1 MKKYLPILFFIFS
14 SLPESKAQT
23 LAAGREHSL
32 FICNNGT
39 VNAWGYNW
47 GGQLGNGGNCPPCA
61 SSSVPVNVDSIN
73 GITAVDGGGYFSMA
87 LKNDGTLWTWGYNGF
102 GQLGNGT
109 SGLYLASSSPVQIN
123 SMAGAVR
130 IDGGGSHSLV
140 LKNDGTVW
148 ASGYNVD
155 GELGNGTNTNSNIY
169 VQVNFLT
176 GVKAIAAGGYHSL
189 AVKNGYVWSWGG
201 NGVGQLGIGT
211 GAGSNIPVPVQCI
224 KDIIAVS
231 AGQYNSLALKND
243 GTVWIWGSGGGN
255 IPVLVDSLSGI
266 TAISTGWWHS
276 LSLKNDGTVW
286 AWGENSDG
294 QLGNGSY
301 SSSYN
306 PVPAPVN
313 GLTDII
319 EIAAAEKYS
328 LALKNDGTVWTWGS
342 GITTPVL
349 VNGLCLNVTAVNE
362 IADENIFSIFPNPS
376 TGKFTIQSSE
386 KISSLTIKNELGQT
400 IYSESKKDFAGEYNS
415 TIDLSNQPK
424 GVYFIDM
431 LCGNERRTRKI
442 ILE

>member
-1 MKKYLPILFFIFS
+1 
-14 SLPESKAQT
+14 
-23 LAAGREHSL
+23 
-32 FICNNGT
+32 
-39 VNAWGYNW
+39 
-47 GGQLGNGGNCPPCA
+47 
-61 SSSVPVNVDSIN
+61 
-73 GITAVDGGGYFSMA
+73 
-87 LKNDGTLWTWGYNGF
+87 
-102 GQLGNGT
+102 
-109 SGLYLASSSPVQIN
+109 
-123 SMAGAVR
+123 MAGAVR

-255 IPVLVDSLSGI
+255 IPVLVDSLSAI